1 MTSRTTTSTVT
12 FAHPFRIPGYEDE
25 LPAGSYE
32 VIADEDLLEGL
43 SFEAY
48 RRTGTFL
55 LVDGQLGHRGQTEMR
70 PINLND
76 LEAALARDPAQ
87 SAKCN
92 PSDTA
97 LSVQEDFL

>member
-1 MTSRTTTSTVT
+1 MPSRSTTSSVA

-32 VIADEDLLEGL
+32 VIVDEDLLEGL

-55 LVDGQLGHRGQTEMR
+55 LVGGRPGRRGQTEMR
-70 PINLND
+70 PINWSD
-76 LEAALARDPAQ
+76 LEAAQASDRAQ
-87 SAKCN
+87 SQTHNA
-92 PSDTA
+92 SDAA
-97 LSVQEDFL
+97 LSPREDF

>member
-12 FAHPFRIPGYEDE
+12 FAHPFRVPGYEDE
-25 LPAGSYE
+25 LPAGRYE

-55 LVDGQLGHRGQTEMR
+55 LVGGQPGRRGQTEMR
-70 PINLND
+70 PINWSD
-76 LEAALARDPAQ
+76 LEAAQASDRAQ
-87 SAKCN
+87 SQRHN
-92 PSDTA
+92 PSDAA
-97 LSVQEDFL
+97 LSPQENPS